1 MFSKLSLALALA
13 LAVNATSLGT
23 TMSLAQITSDQDEA
37 PTLVDGAE
45 QTTPET
51 DAGANETA
59 DDAAPV
65 EEEDDDTAAEE
76 AAESDKPN
84 GAVGMATS
92 MGAFAAVLIASAF

>member
-37 PTLVDGAE
+37 PTQVDGAE

-51 DAGANETA
+51 DADANETA

-65 EEEDDDTAAEE
+65 EEDDDTAAEE
-76 AAESDKPN
+76 TAESDKPN